1 VGLAITLNN
10 LGMLADEAGD
20 KDGAIAYMEET
31 LAIER
36 KLGNPTGIADSLGNL
51 AGLIAPTGDVGRAA
65 ALDAEAL
72 EMRRDLSDRLS
83 VAHSLDSIAATV
95 SRAGFAEAGARL
107 YGASERLRE
116 ELGAPIP
123 SSERI
128 RYETGLAMT
137 RSALGDEAYERA
149 WVAGRALSPDDAV
162 SEALAVARRIA
173 QSAETSASVAYP
185 SATPPPGARQQ

>member
-1 VGLAITLNN
+1 MLEESAAIKRKQANWVGLAITLNN

-36 KLGNPTGIADSLGNL
+36 KIGNPTGIADSLGNL
-51 AGLIAPTGDVGRAA
+51 AGLITPTGDVARAA

-83 VAHSLDSIAATV
+83 MAHGLASIAATA

-123 SSERI
+123 GSERT

-137 RSALGDEAYERA
+137 QSAVGDEAYERA
-149 WVAGRALSPDDAV
+149 WAAGRALSLD
-162 SEALAVARRIA
+162 EAVAETLDTTRQIA
-173 QSAETSASVAYP
+173 QSA
-185 SATPPPGARQQ
+185 ATPA

>member
-1 VGLAITLNN
+1 
-10 LGMLADEAGD
+10 
-20 KDGAIAYMEET
+20 MEEA

-51 AGLIAPTGDVGRAA
+51 AGLIAPTGDVARAA

-72 EMRRDLSDRLS
+72 EVRRDLSDRLS
-83 VAHSLDSIAATV
+83 MAHSLDSIAATV

-116 ELGAPIP
+116 ELGAPLP
-123 SSERI
+123 PSERA

-137 RSALGDEAYERA
+137 RSAVGDEAYERA
-149 WVAGRALSPDDAV
+149 WAAGRALSLDEAV
-162 SEALAVARRIA
+162 SEALDIARQVA
-173 QSAETSASVAYP
+173 QSAEASA
-185 SATPPPGARQQ
+185 